1 MTTGWLRTCILLT
14 AILVSEHASPQ
25 AVTSA
30 LPKPAAQAETPQD
43 PLGRTSP
50 RGTVRGFL
58 TAETKGD
65 HDTAVSYLNTRKKT
79 QAVVLAHQLFVV
91 LNHRLRVQLNN
102 ISDHPQGSLSSSTEP
117 DKDLI
122 GTISSTTGDT
132 DIVVERVNR
141 QNGGPVW
148 LFSKKT
154 LDAIPDLY
162 DEVSAE
168 TAQNWLLKFL
178 LETKIARIALLHWL
192 AVFLGLPLLHYA
204 SVGLDRILSR
214 AIGELMRALR
224 KKPVLPN
231 PDVLPRPVRLLLFA
245 FLVRWAISSTPLP
258 LLARQ
263 FWSGIAFIASTVGC
277 VWVLM
282 RLSGWSES
290 KLRLRLG
297 RRSSTGALSVLRFAR
312 AALDA
317 VIVFLALLLLLH
329 HFGIQ
334 ATTALAGLGVG
345 GIAVALAAQKTLE
358 NVIAG
363 MSLITDKALRVGDFL
378 RAGDA
383 LGTVTD
389 IGLRST
395 RIRTLERTVL
405 NVPNGQIAN
414 ETLENLSLRDKFWF
428 HHFLALVSETSS
440 AQLRDILAGLAEVLR
455 RRPKV
460 EEGTDRVRL
469 LRFGTS
475 SFDVEIFAYVAAPN
489 WNDFLTIQEELL
501 LDFIQVVERA
511 GARIAVPSQIMYVN
525 AHPSGEATL
534 AAALKDSPEEH
545 RLASQH

>member
-1 MTTGWLRTCILLT
+1 
-14 AILVSEHASPQ
+14 
-25 AVTSA
+25 
-30 LPKPAAQAETPQD
+30 
-43 PLGRTSP
+43 
-50 RGTVRGFL
+50 
-58 TAETKGD
+58 
-65 HDTAVSYLNTRKKT
+65 
-79 QAVVLAHQLFVV
+79 
-91 LNHRLRVQLNN
+91 
-102 ISDHPQGSLSSSTEP
+102 
-117 DKDLI
+117 
-122 GTISSTTGDT
+122 
-132 DIVVERVNR
+132 
-141 QNGGPVW
+141 
-148 LFSKKT
+148 
-154 LDAIPDLY
+154 
-162 DEVSAE
+162 
-168 TAQNWLLKFL
+168 
-178 LETKIARIALLHWL
+178 
-192 AVFLGLPLLHYA
+192 
-204 SVGLDRILSR
+204 
-214 AIGELMRALR
+214 
-224 KKPVLPN
+224 
-231 PDVLPRPVRLLLFA
+231 LLFA
-245 FLVRWAISSTPLP
+245 FLVRWAISSIPLP

-263 FWSGIAFIASTVGC
+263 FWSGIAFTAAIAGC
-277 VWVLM
+277 VWLLI
-282 RLSGWSES
+282 RLSSWSEG
-290 KLRLRLG
+290 KIRLRLG
-297 RRSSTGALSVLRFAR
+297 RRNSTGALSVLRFAR